1 MYKRQ
6 VKQLAQELGPFGITV
21 NSVAPGFMATSPDYE
36 RQWNSYS
43 EDFRRTF
50 ADRIAMRRM
59 GKPEDIA
66 DAVLFLASDRASWIT
81 GQTLPVTGSPLA

>member
-1 MYKRQ
+1 
-6 VKQLAQELGPFGITV
+6 
-21 NSVAPGFMATSPDYE
+21 MATSPDYQ
-36 RQWNSYS
+36 RQWDSYS
-43 EDFRRTF
+43 EEFRRSF

-66 DAVLFLASDRASWIT
+66 DAVLFLASDHASWIT